1 MLLSLAI
8 SLVLGWTA
16 AYAHQS
22 APVAATYLIGGLH
35 CPPCTRTV
43 ESSLTRTKGITSAK
57 VDWATKSAKVQFD
70 ETVISATQVADAV
83 ARTPHMM
90 GGGMRY
96 SGALALSAPSVRDK
110 DSGKTAADALQ
121 KLPGVAKV
129 NAFPTTHTLTVQFK
143 EGAKLSS
150 AQLIDTLDK
159 AGVPAKTYW
168 TDRSLWAE

>member
-1 MLLSLAI
+1 MTKLISLATF
-8 SLVLGWTA
+8 LVFGSIA
-16 AYAHQS
+16 AYADDAQPS
-22 APVAATYLIGGLH
+22 APVAGTYLIGGLH

-43 ESSLTRTKGITSAK
+43 ESSLSRIKGITSAK

-70 ETVISATQVADAV
+70 EKVISANQVADAV

-90 GGGMRY
+90 GRGMTY
-96 SGALALSAPSVRDK
+96 SGARALSVPAVSDK
-110 DSGKTAADALQ
+110 DSGKTAVEALQ

-159 AGVPAKTYW
+159 AGMPAKTY
-168 TDRSLWAE
+168 